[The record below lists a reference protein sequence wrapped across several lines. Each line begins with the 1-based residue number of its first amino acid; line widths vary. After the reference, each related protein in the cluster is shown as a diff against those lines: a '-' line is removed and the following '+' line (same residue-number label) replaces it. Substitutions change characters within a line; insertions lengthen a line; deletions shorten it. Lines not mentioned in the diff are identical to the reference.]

1 MTKYKFTVNVAKEF
15 CNFFVTFPRLCGQK
29 ISVCVLRSVGVKNSS
44 IRNLDFKSRAGD
56 FSFGPKKRSHKAK
69 IGFASIAVASVIG
82 VYSIFFQSSEA
93 DAMRSEQAATEENS
107 TASIALDAKNPSSL
121 AIPLS
126 SNKGASEKPSK
137 EPSNTSSDDSETDTA
152 NSAPSQNQIQLSLPI
167 NAQAPS
173 GFKIPL
179 ETSINKAPESQTI
192 STSTLSKDTES
203 TQKSQANNKQP
214 KKQAK
219 KKASAVTLG
228 KEESYKVRKGD
239 TLSSIFKRAKIS
251 SKELML
257 LTKVKHAKHLR
268 KIFPGDKLFIQKT
281 SDGKLG
287 HLHKRINISETLVI
301 DLIDDKFVSDIA
313 VDELD
318 VRYNRIS
325 SIIDSS
331 LYLSAKNAGLD
342 DNIIMDL
349 ANIFG
354 WDVDFALD
362 IRKGDSF
369 AIIFEEIYRNGE
381 LIKNGNIVAAE
392 FINRGNRFVA
402 LRYTDPTGDT
412 NYFTPDGKSMR
423 KAFLRAPVD
432 FRRISSHFKKQRWH
446 PVLGKKRPHRGVDY
460 AASIGTPIKASGD
473 GKVTFRGWKGGY
485 GRTII
490 IKHGSRYTTLYGHL
504 SKYRGSVKAGSRVK
518 QGQIIG
524 YVGKSGLATGPH
536 LHYEFRVNGV
546 HRNPV
551 TVKLP
556 DSAPIAK
563 SYRKDFKAKTAS
575 ILAELD
581 TYSKTILALR
591 DN

>member
-1 MTKYKFTVNVAKEF
+1 M
-15 CNFFVTFPRLCGQK
+15 
-29 ISVCVLRSVGVKNSS
+29 KNSS

-56 FSFGPKKRSHKAK
+56 FSFAPKKRSHKAK
-69 IGFASIAVASVIG
+69 IGFASVAIASIIG
-82 VYSIFFQSSEA
+82 VYSTFFQTSEA
-93 DAMRSEQAATEENS
+93 DAKRSEQTAA
-107 TASIALDAKNPSSL
+107 TASIAKAIDIDAKNPSSL
-121 AIPLS
+121 AIPLPSNHEERAQGTNQDNDLDKS
-126 SNKGASEKPSK
+126 SEISEKK
-137 EPSNTSSDDSETDTA
+137 SD
-152 NSAPSQNQIQLSLPI
+152 QIELSLPI
-167 NAQAPS
+167 NAKAPS

-179 ETSINKAPESQTI
+179 ETSINKNSKPRTLNTNSKKTGSQKQPANSERKTENKNKLNSKI
-192 STSTLSKDTES
+192 EPKAKTLSL
-203 TQKSQANNKQP
+203 A
-214 KKQAK
+214 
-219 KKASAVTLG
+219 
-228 KEESYKVRKGD
+228 EEETYKVRKGD

-251 SKELML
+251 AKELML

-268 KIFPGDKLFIQKT
+268 KIFPGDKLVIQKT
-281 SDGKLG
+281 TDGKLG
-287 HLHKRINISETLVI
+287 HLHKRIDISQTLVI
-301 DLIDDKFVSDIA
+301 DLKDDKFVSDIG
-313 VDELD
+313 VDKLD
-318 VRYNRIS
+318 IRFNRIS
-325 SIIDSS
+325 SVIDSS
-331 LYLSAKNAGLD
+331 LYLSAKSAGLD
-342 DNIIMDL
+342 DNTIMDL

-362 IRKGDSF
+362 IRRGDSF

-392 FINRGNRFVA
+392 FVNRGNRFVA
-402 LRYTDPTGDT
+402 LRYTDPKGNTS
-412 NYFTPDGKSMR
+412 YFTPEGKSMK

-473 GKVTFRGWKGGY
+473 GKIIFRGWKGGY
-485 GRTII
+485 GRTVIL
-490 IKHGSRYTTLYGHL
+490 KHGSKYTTLYGHM
-504 SKYRGSVKAGSRVK
+504 SKYRGGLKTGSRVK

-536 LHYEFRVNGV
+536 LHYEFRVNGL

-563 SYRKDFKAKTAS
+563 SYRKDFKSKTANV
-575 ILAELD
+575 LAELN

>member
-1 MTKYKFTVNVAKEF
+1 MRSDQPTVDD
-15 CNFFVTFPRLCGQK
+15 G
-29 ISVCVLRSVGVKNSS
+29 NSS
-44 IRNLDFKSRAGD
+44 E
-56 FSFGPKKRSHKAK
+56 
-69 IGFASIAVASVIG
+69 IAI
-82 VYSIFFQSSEA
+82 
-93 DAMRSEQAATEENS
+93 
-107 TASIALDAKNPSSL
+107 DAKQPSSL
-121 AIPLS
+121 AIPLA
-126 SNKGASEKPSK
+126 N
-137 EPSNTSSDDSETDTA
+137 DETKTA
-152 NSAPSQNQIQLSLPI
+152 KDQNSQIQLSLPI
-167 NAQAPS
+167 NARAPS

-179 ETSINKAPESQTI
+179 ETSIDNENSAKPTHP
-192 STSTLSKDTES
+192 TLD
-203 TQKSQANNKQP
+203 P
-214 KKQAK
+214 QAK
-219 KKASAVTLG
+219 AADQNKTASSETKKKVSSITLG
-228 KEESYKVRKGD
+228 DEEVYKVRKGD

-251 SKELML
+251 AKELML
-257 LTKVKHAKHLR
+257 LTKVKHAKYLR
-268 KIFPGDKLFIQKT
+268 KIFPGDKLIIQKT
-281 SDGKLG
+281 PDGMLG
-287 HLHKRINISETLVI
+287 HLHKRIDISQTLII
-301 DLIDDKFVSDIA
+301 DLVEDKFVSDIA
-313 VDELD
+313 IDKLD

-331 LYLSAKNAGLD
+331 LYISAKNAGLN
-342 DNIIMDL
+342 DNVIMDL

-369 AIIFEEIYRNGE
+369 AIIFEEIFRNGE
-381 LIKNGNIVAAE
+381 LVKTGNIVAAE
-392 FINRGNRFVA
+392 FVNRGHRFVA
-402 LRYTDPTGDT
+402 LRYTDPKGNT
-412 NYFTPDGKSMR
+412 NYFTPEGKSMK

-460 AASIGTPIKASGD
+460 AAAIGTPIKASGD
-473 GKVTFRGWKGGY
+473 GKVIFRGWKGGY

-490 IKHGSRYTTLYGHL
+490 LKHGSKYTTLYGHL
-504 SKYRGSVKAGSRVK
+504 SKYRGSVKSGSRVK

-563 SYRKDFKAKTAS
+563 AYRNDFKTKTSS

>member
-1 MTKYKFTVNVAKEF
+1 M
-15 CNFFVTFPRLCGQK
+15 
-29 ISVCVLRSVGVKNSS
+29 KNSS

-69 IGFASIAVASVIG
+69 IGFASVGIAAVIG
-82 VYSIFFQSSEA
+82 IYSIFFQSTEA
-93 DAMRSEQAATEENS
+93 DAMRNEQPIIEENS
-107 TASIALDAKNPSSL
+107 STEIDLNAKNPSSL
-121 AIPLS
+121 TIPLS
-126 SNKGASEKPSK
+126 SQNATSQENTTISDVNAENK
-137 EPSNTSSDDSETDTA
+137 D
-152 NSAPSQNQIQLSLPI
+152 QIQLSLPI
-167 NAQAPS
+167 NAKAPS

-179 ETSINKAPESQTI
+179 KTSINNDNAHYETVGSTPENKALEPKNTEKTI
-192 STSTLSKDTES
+192 SQDT
-203 TQKSQANNKQP
+203 
-214 KKQAK
+214 K
-219 KKASAVTLG
+219 KKASSLKLG
-228 KEESYKVRKGD
+228 EEENYKVRKGD
-239 TLSSIFKRAKIS
+239 TLSAIFQRANIS
-251 SKELML
+251 AKELML
-257 LTKVKHAKHLR
+257 LTKVEHAKYLR
-268 KIFPGDKLFIQKT
+268 KIFPGDNLTIQKT

-287 HLHKRINISETLVI
+287 HLQKRIDISQTLVI
-301 DLIDDKFVSDIA
+301 NLIDDKFISDIA

-331 LYLSAKNAGLD
+331 LYISAKNAGLD

-362 IRKGDSF
+362 IRQGDSF
-369 AIIFEEIYRNGE
+369 AIIFEEIFRNGE
-381 LIKNGNIVAAE
+381 LVKTGNIVAAE

-402 LRYTDPTGDT
+402 LRYTDPKGNTS
-412 NYFTPDGKSMR
+412 YFTPEGKSMK

-432 FRRISSHFKKQRWH
+432 FRRISSHFQKERWH

-473 GKVTFRGWKGGY
+473 GKIIWRGWKGGY

-490 IKHGSRYTTLYGHL
+490 VKHGSKYTTLYGHL
-504 SKYRGSVKAGSRVK
+504 SKYRGGLKTGSRVK

-563 SYRKDFKAKTAS
+563 AYRSDFKTKTAT

-581 TYSKTILALR
+581 TYSKTVVALR

>member
-1 MTKYKFTVNVAKEF
+1 M
-15 CNFFVTFPRLCGQK
+15 
-29 ISVCVLRSVGVKNSS
+29 KNSS
-44 IRNLDFKSRAGD
+44 IRNIDFKSRAGD

-69 IGFASIAVASVIG
+69 IGFASLVIVSAIG
-82 VYSIFFQSSEA
+82 ISSIFFQSEA
-93 DAMRSEQAATEENS
+93 DAMRSNQPALDNQTS
-107 TASIALDAKNPSSL
+107 TQIDLDAKKPSSL
-121 AIPLS
+121 AIAS
-126 SNKGASEKPSK
+126 SEDGDNSE
-137 EPSNTSSDDSETDTA
+137 N
-152 NSAPSQNQIQLSLPI
+152 NSAENKQIQLSLPI
-167 NAQAPS
+167 NARAPS

-179 ETSINKAPESQTI
+179 KTSINKDSQEPAALKPDSGKKI
-192 STSTLSKDTES
+192 NS
-203 TQKSQANNKQP
+203 QKQNQAAKAE
-214 KKQAK
+214 AK
-219 KKASAVTLG
+219 KKVSSINLG
-228 KEESYKVRKGD
+228 KEEVYKVRKGD
-239 TLSSIFKRAKIS
+239 TLSSIFKRANIS
-251 SKELML
+251 AKELML
-257 LTKVKHAKHLR
+257 LTKVKHAKYLR
-268 KIFPGDKLFIQKT
+268 KIFPGDKLIVQKT
-281 SDGKLG
+281 SNGKLG
-287 HLHKRINISETLVI
+287 HLHKRIDISQTLVI
-301 DLIDDKFVSDIA
+301 DLVNDKFVSNIA
-313 VDELD
+313 VDQLD

-331 LYLSAKNAGLD
+331 LYLSAKDAGLN
-342 DNIIMDL
+342 DNVIMDL

-381 LIKNGNIVAAE
+381 LVKTGNIVAAE
-392 FINRGNRFVA
+392 FVNRGHRFVA
-402 LRYTDPTGDT
+402 LRYTDPKG
-412 NYFTPDGKSMR
+412 NASYFTPEGKSMK

-432 FRRISSHFKKQRWH
+432 FRRISSHFKRQRWH

-460 AASIGTPIKASGD
+460 AAAIGTPIKASGD
-473 GKVTFRGWKGGY
+473 GKVIFKGWKGGY

-490 IKHGSRYTTLYGHL
+490 IKHGTKYTTLYGHL
-504 SKYRGSVKAGSRVK
+504 SKYRGSVKSGSRVK

-556 DSAPIAK
+556 DSAPITKA
-563 SYRKDFKAKTAS
+563 YRSDFKSKTAD
-575 ILAELD
+575 ILAELN